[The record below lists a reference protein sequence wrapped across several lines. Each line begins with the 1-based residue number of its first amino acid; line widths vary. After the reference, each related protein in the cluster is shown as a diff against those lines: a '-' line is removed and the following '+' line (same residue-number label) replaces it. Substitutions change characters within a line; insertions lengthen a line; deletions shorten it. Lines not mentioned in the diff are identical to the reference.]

1 MYALSGISSFTKQL
15 QAFRMVLQGK
25 SSICS
30 SKRREGAEA
39 RRKIKHLLNG
49 EWKPTAG
56 GLSVFSFSPKAP
68 WMSEM
73 FLELEGVLTFS
84 ATKCS
89 CKVFLH

>member
-1 MYALSGISSFTKQL
+1 MHCLGYPALQSSHRPLGRCCKAKAPFA
-15 QAFRMVLQGK
+15 QAKG
-25 SSICS
+25 
-30 SKRREGAEA
+30 REGAEA